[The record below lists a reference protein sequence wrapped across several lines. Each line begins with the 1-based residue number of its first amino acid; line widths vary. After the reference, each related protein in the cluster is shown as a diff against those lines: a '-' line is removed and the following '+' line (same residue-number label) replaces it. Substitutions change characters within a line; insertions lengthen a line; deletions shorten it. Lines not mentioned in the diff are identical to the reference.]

1 MSAISESSR
10 ATAPGQV
17 EAAPDAESGSAA
29 RPPATGDD
37 ALVLRAQ
44 GGDRQ
49 AFNELAER
57 HSSMLRRVLFGITK
71 NCEAAW
77 DAVQEAL
84 LAAWRNIGRFEHR
97 SRFSTWLTRIGINEA
112 YRGLRKGR
120 AELLELDDSLGE
132 RVPDPRARPEQS
144 FESREFLAAV
154 AERLDGLSDD
164 YRTAVVLRD
173 VEGYSTRE
181 AADALG
187 IGERAFK
194 SRLHRGRM
202 ALRAE
207 LDEYFEEGYAG

>member
-1 MSAISESSR
+1 MSAVAEHNR
-10 ATAPGQV
+10 ATGPGRI
-17 EAAPDAESGSAA
+17 ELAAAASAA
-29 RPPATGDD
+29 RRPSAAGDD
-37 ALVLRAQ
+37 VLVLRAQ
-44 GGDRQ
+44 DGDRR

-84 LAAWRNIGRFEHR
+84 LAAWRNIGRFERR
-97 SRFSTWLTRIGINEA
+97 SKFSTWLTRIGINEA
-112 YRGLRKGR
+112 YRDLRNGR

-132 RVPDPRARPEQS
+132 RVPDRRARPEQS
-144 FESREFLAAV
+144 FESQEFLAAV
-154 AERLDGLSDD
+154 AERLDDLSED
-164 YRTAVVLRD
+164 YRSAVVLRD

-181 AADALG
+181 AAATLG

-207 LDEYFEEGYAG
+207 LDGYFEEGYAG